1 MRQAAKWMTAVSGV
15 KPALG
20 LVPDGVE
27 VSARYGG
34 RRTVYILVNLSN
46 AEQTVA
52 LPSPMNDLLDG
63 GMKQAVTLPVY
74 GVAVLSA
81 TP

>member
-1 MRQAAKWMTAVSGV
+1 MTEISGV
-15 KPALG
+15 RPAFG
-20 LVPDGVE
+20 AVPDGVE

-34 RRTVYILVNLSN
+34 RGTVYILENLSK

-52 LPSPMNDLLDG
+52 LPTAMTDVLEG
-63 GMKQAVTLPVY
+63 GMKQSVTLAVY

-81 TP
+81 AR

>member
-1 MRQAAKWMTAVSGV
+1 
-15 KPALG
+15 
-20 LVPDGVE
+20 VPDGVE

-34 RRTVYILVNLSN
+34 RGTVYIMENLSK

-52 LPSPMNDLLDG
+52 LSSSMTDVLEG
-63 GMKQAVTLPVY
+63 GTKQSVTLPVY

-81 TP
+81 SR